1 MTDKLQAL
9 LEWARSNGL
18 YVNEKLTFKD
28 TAEHGTSCII
38 AQPLEEQDKTGLI
51 KVPQEL
57 LITPILADAFAS
69 EYLKGVNTS
78 TSKNANSNLLFLLA
92 KLKFDKTNRTVF
104 QESNVDLSEQFKPY
118 LDYLPDTGK
127 ALGNPYFWTME
138 EKEMLDGTD
147 AYTFMKRDFL
157 KDLED
162 WKKIVLQ
169 MDIAEH
175 PQLKD
180 ELLEYEAFKMGPVG
194 GVAVDYLLNIKE
206 VSWTSFTAYLWAS
219 CVVSSRA
226 FPYILFD
233 QSSQYKSQAFL
244 LPIVDLLNSAD
255 DNQSKCR
262 WTIEDNQFVFSTL
275 DDLSK
280 LRKNCELYNNYGD
293 KSNLS
298 FLLHYGFCLKNN
310 DNESTTLTLKLDPS
324 VIEGAKNYGVIIP
337 KDSTEEVINFELRKN
352 SPLSKDL
359 INFFAYLVKLRSEK
373 TGFTV
378 RMKLEGSTQLRSIIK
393 TKLKTLKKVD
403 VVMSENVSE
412 VNAKNIKLYRKSQKD
427 IFQKYL
433 EQIEQFEKQLLTE
446 FKPFSFKKALQADKA
461 FFNSFLLVF
470 GTRTYNDLIE
480 KGILD
485 HAVLLWIMRIAN
497 KNIYTDIP
505 DTSIF
510 PEFIYNEFEKVK
522 NSTEIDSEDIAEY
535 LPMYQSL
542 FPALC
547 EKIPIVYNHG
557 DWTLNNLIYAGTV
570 ADRLTYKRETNGEVF
585 FIDPSRSN

>member
-1 MTDKLQAL
+1 MTEKLQAL

-51 KVPQEL
+51 KVPKEL

>member
-1 MTDKLQAL
+1 MTEKLQAL

-180 ELLEYEAFKMGPVG
+180 ELLEYEAFKMGPVD

>member
-1 MTDKLQAL
+1 MTEKLQAL

-51 KVPQEL
+51 KVPKEL

-69 EYLKGVNTS
+69 KYLKGVNTS

>member
-1 MTDKLQAL
+1 MTEKLQAL

-92 KLKFDKTNRTVF
+92 KLKFEKTNRTVF

>member
-92 KLKFDKTNRTVF
+92 KLKFEKTNRTVF

>member
-1 MTDKLQAL
+1 MTEKLQAL

-51 KVPQEL
+51 KVPKEL

-92 KLKFDKTNRTVF
+92 KLKFEKTNRTVF

>member
-1 MTDKLQAL
+1 MTEKLQAL

-51 KVPQEL
+51 KVPKEL

-92 KLKFDKTNRTVF
+92 KLKFEKTNRTVF

-280 LRKNCELYNNYGD
+280 LRKNCELYNSYGD

>member
-1 MTDKLQAL
+1 MTEKLQAL